1 MENNVMH
8 IQPSPPSA
16 VTTVQEAEKIINIG
30 SVEAYHQHLTQVFIP
45 TGLPGTPGYRLNP
58 VNFSRDYYNLIIC
71 GKDPMLSDGTLT
83 MPKDICLVEED
94 NIAPALKECF
104 SPLSAEALEQLK
116 SYPCILAGENRH
128 PGWTDEDQPAA
139 VAQLL
144 DIRNHSNGIDLTFH
158 LIFAFPQCRISEL
171 LEELGICGKK
181 GTFNEL
187 NHSHWSV
194 KQVDLLQVLTA
205 HGLNPYASPSP

>member
-1 MENNVMH
+1 MENNVMG
-8 IQPSPPSA
+8 IPPSTPPGTSA
-16 VTTVQEAEKIINIG
+16 VVNAEKVFSIG
-30 SVEAYHQHLTQVFIP
+30 SVDSFHQHLTQVFIP

-94 NIAPALKECF
+94 NIAPALKERF
-104 SPLSAEALEQLK
+104 SPLTAEALEQLK
-116 SYPCILAGENRH
+116 SFPCILAGENRH

-144 DIRNHSNGIDLTFH
+144 DIRNHPNGIDLSFH